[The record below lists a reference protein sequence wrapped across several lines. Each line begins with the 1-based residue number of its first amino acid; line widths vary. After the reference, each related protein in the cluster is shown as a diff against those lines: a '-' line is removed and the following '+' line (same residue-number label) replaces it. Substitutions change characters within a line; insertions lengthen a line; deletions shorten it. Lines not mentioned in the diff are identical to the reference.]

1 MDQRVMMDLSHPT
14 QFDLDQLANDLGTPP
29 DAPLAMPVQV
39 LETRAVTL
47 LSLLRLLPVR
57 RIRVGH

>member
-1 MDQRVMMDLSHPT
+1 MMDLSYPT